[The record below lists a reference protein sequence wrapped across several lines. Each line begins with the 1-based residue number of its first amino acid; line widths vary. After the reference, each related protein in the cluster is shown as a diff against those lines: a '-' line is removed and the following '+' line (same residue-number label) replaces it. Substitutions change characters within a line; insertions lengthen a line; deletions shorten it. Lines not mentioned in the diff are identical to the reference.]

1 MLSFSGFKGNLEK
14 IAADVNNNLI
24 SANKMFLTETSSTEQ
39 IMFRGSNLV
48 ENLHNIKKI

>member
-24 SANKMFLTETSSTEQ
+24 SANKIFLLKQ
-39 IMFRGSNLV
+39 ALLN
-48 ENLHNIKKI
+48 K